1 MSETRSLPEL
11 LTVQEVATSLR
22 ESKVSVYRKIRR
34 GDLPACEGE
43 AVARRL
49 RDRDDRAER
58 VGISEPHRARR
69 VPREP
74 QHDDRPMT
82 AQHKTTINAPNPLTR
97 TRSGP
102 FDSLAA
108 LKFPRWVQLKLL
120 PSAGFVEAARM
131 EHRTPVVLRGGSGM
145 SVDVD
150 REGRLGWFGYLDW
163 GAILASVF
171 AGLGVTLLLVA
182 FGSAAGIEAADD
194 GGDETRISSI
204 VGTWTVV
211 SALLGTLVGT
221 FIGGR
226 YSRFQS
232 GASAVYNALVSWGFV
247 QVLALWLAGSGIAG
261 LLSGGLRSVQQ
272 APTADAAEGTANEVA
287 DAVSWGG
294 WALALGMALTL
305 AAAIAGW
312 WIGSRSQLADAETED
327 VNVRVR

>member
-1 MSETRSLPEL
+1 MSE
-11 LTVQEVATSLR
+11 
-22 ESKVSVYRKIRR
+22 
-34 GDLPACEGE
+34 
-43 AVARRL
+43 
-49 RDRDDRAER
+49 
-58 VGISEPHRARR
+58 VGI
-69 VPREP
+69 
-74 QHDDRPMT
+74 
-82 AQHKTTINAPNPLTR
+82 
-97 TRSGP
+97 
-102 FDSLAA
+102 
-108 LKFPRWVQLKLL
+108 
-120 PSAGFVEAARM
+120 
-131 EHRTPVVLRGGSGM
+131 
-145 SVDVD
+145 D

-171 AGLGVTLLLVA
+171 AGLGTTLLLVA

-232 GASAVYNALVSWGFV
+232 GASAVYNALTSWGFV
-247 QVLALWLAGSGIAG
+247 QVLGLWLAGNGIAG
-261 LLSGGLRSVQQ
+261 LLSGGLRS
-272 APTADAAEGTANEVA
+272 ADAAPSADVSEDAAEQVA

-312 WIGSRSQLADAETED
+312 WLGSRTRLTDAETED
-327 VNVRVR
+327 VGVRVRRR